1 MKGSAP
7 NQPCDNGSLALT
19 PELVYRAIGQHS
31 LGPAREEGMSSKGNL
46 SEDAKLHAKD
56 AAQRARPWMERLA
69 RLGYATEG
77 AVYALIGLLAAGAA
91 FGTGGR
97 ATGQRGT
104 FEIVAGS
111 PFGGVLLGLIAVGCL
126 GYALWRSVQAITDP
140 DGERTD
146 VKALG
151 RRVGYGVSALVYAG
165 LAFSAAGLIIGWA
178 SDNSGTPDDWTTLLL
193 SWPLGQ
199 VLVVGVG
206 AAVVGVGLHEL
217 YEAYKA
223 EFLEYLKLGEMGEK
237 ARKWTERWGRLGIAA
252 RAIVFGVVGTFLIRA
267 ALQYDPKEA
276 RGLGGALQT
285 LAQQPLGRWLL
296 GAVALGLV
304 AYGLFMLSVARYRR
318 IAMGRNQ

>member
-1 MKGSAP
+1 M
-7 NQPCDNGSLALT
+7 N
-19 PELVYRAIGQHS
+19 
-31 LGPAREEGMSSKGNL
+31 SKGNL

-77 AVYALIGLLAAGAA
+77 AVYTLIGLLAAGAT

-97 ATGQRGT
+97 ATGQRGV
-104 FEIVAGS
+104 FEVVAGS
-111 PFGGVLLGLIAVGCL
+111 PFGGVLLGLIAVGFL
-126 GYALWRSVQAITDP
+126 GYALWRSVQAIMDP
-140 DGERTD
+140 DGEGTD

-151 RRVGYGVSALVYAG
+151 KRLGYGVSALVYAG
-165 LAFSAAGLIIGWA
+165 LAFSAAGLVLGTA
-178 SDNSGTPDDWTTLLL
+178 SDSGGSPDDWTALLL

-199 VLVVGVG
+199 ELVVGVG

-217 YEAYKA
+217 YQAYEA
-223 EFLEYLKLGEMGEK
+223 EFLQYLKLGEMDEK
-237 ARKWTERWGRLGIAA
+237 ARKWTERWGRIGIAA
-252 RAIVFGVVGTFLIRA
+252 RGIIFGVVGTFLIRA
-267 ALQYDPKEA
+267 ALQYDPQQA

-304 AYGLFMLSVARYRR
+304 AYGLFMLSVARYRD
-318 IAMGRNQ
+318 IPAGKVQ